1 MLVKSSAFG
10 LLCAALPSISRGN
23 GTVDFARLNL
33 QQALPHERYP
43 AIPLEIAAEVVG
55 VAHFNLQRLKELVD
69 PRPELA
75 NAIWDWGFGDW
86 ESAMGAASHVGR
98 RDIVDY
104 LIQKGAM
111 PTIFTF
117 AVLGE
122 YAAVKAMIE
131 TRPGIQKNLGP
142 HGISLLRHAKQAP
155 STEGVDA
162 AKATQLI
169 EYLEA
174 LGDADGPVY
183 LNLEEAD
190 KAKYLGDYRFG
201 DGPEDGFTIKLN
213 MRKML
218 AMGRLGKSGGALY
231 RIGEQ
236 EFTVNGAPSV
246 KVAFKMDAGRVVS
259 LTLIEPGLELTAEK
273 VG

>member
-1 MLVKSSAFG
+1 MDFTRPN
-10 LLCAALPSISRGN
+10 LLK
-23 GTVDFARLNL
+23 
-33 QQALPHERYP
+33 ALPHERYP

-155 STEGVDA
+155 SAEGVDA
-162 AKATQLI
+162 AQATQLI

-183 LNLEEAD
+183 LKLEEAE

-246 KVAFKMDAGRVVS
+246 KVALKLEAVTVVS
-259 LTLIEPGLELTAEK
+259 ITLTEPGLELNAIK
-273 VG
+273 VS